1 MGLIASAAP
10 KLLTDVAAIIGAVS
24 AIALGSAVIV
34 RFPPVRWFVARL
46 VVEPFGEWFRSH
58 VVTATDDLR
67 EALSN
72 RAASVEERV
81 EVVHELA
88 TSAPVDGET
97 VRYAGSVTF
106 QVTHPPF
113 GVQVDHEG
121 TVTAV
126 HLAEVKGLRFDGQDL
141 AAIKVGLETVKDLPV
156 EDLPVEDLP
165 VKGGRL

>member
-34 RFPPVRWFVARL
+34 
-46 VVEPFGEWFRSH
+46 
-58 VVTATDDLR
+58 
-67 EALSN
+67 
-72 RAASVEERV
+72 
-81 EVVHELA
+81 
-88 TSAPVDGET
+88 
-97 VRYAGSVTF
+97 
-106 QVTHPPF
+106 THPPF

-126 HLAEVKGLRFDGQDL
+126 NLENVDGLRFDGQDL

-156 EDLPVEDLP
+156 EDLPV
-165 VKGGRL
+165 KGGRL